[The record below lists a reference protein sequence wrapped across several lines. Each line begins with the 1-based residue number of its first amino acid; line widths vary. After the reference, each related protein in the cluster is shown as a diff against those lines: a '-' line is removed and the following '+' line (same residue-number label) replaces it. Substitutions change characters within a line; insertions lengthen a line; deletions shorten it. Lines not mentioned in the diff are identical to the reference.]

1 MKHNLTITCDFDGT
15 LFDPDWKLL
24 RSGWYNL
31 RTTLLLNKHRIPFI
45 LNTGRPHWDRFA
57 DLQLAII
64 GMKRPDVVIYGVGT
78 KIIWRKGNR
87 YTLDRSWND
96 GMVQSG
102 WSKRT
107 VVEKIKPIIQSY
119 RATLF
124 DTHNEFMTRIW
135 VHRMPIDTVSRFVAE
150 IAEVAP
156 KTKVVLTEQILLPN
170 TEVVFS
176 GYLLLV
182 PHHAGKDE
190 AMRYVLNKLGS
201 EHNIGFGDAF
211 VDAPMLVDPTTEG
224 YAVNPTALARKELGG
239 TKVTILEG
247 SPPAN
252 VLSVLR
258 ATISS
263 PRNSPFRLISDA
275 ILRLFEPLVYPTL
288 TPDELSLKGL
298 ELVQAGGFWTMI
310 WGFVLDLFDGARARR
325 NPHLTTK
332 HGQLIDGYSDRMKEH
347 TILMSHSKPDTALSC
362 FLPSIARAQ
371 AEAVGTTVP
380 EFDSSGGSAL
390 SRSSRLI
397 RSELLR
403 KLGNHDG
410 SNRVD
415 TSIFLSN
422 MQTFQ
427 NRKKYSKSFSWAKL
441 KTYDKLAV
449 TRLLFYVDLLQKQ
462 LKTVK
467 PLDQNLKNAMEEYK
481 NVDVAKLAKSLSI
494 TFPELAN

>member
-1 MKHNLTITCDFDGT
+1 MKHHLTITCDFDGT

-87 YTLDRSWND
+87 YTLDRSWNE
-96 GMVQSG
+96 GMAGSG
-102 WSKRT
+102 WSKQE
-107 VVEKIKPIIQSY
+107 VVEKIRPIIRSY
-119 RATLF
+119 GATLF

-135 VHRMPIDTVSRFVAE
+135 VHRMPIATVSGFVSE
-150 IAEVAP
+150 IAAAAP
-156 KTKVVLTEQILLPN
+156 KTKIVLTEQILLPN
-170 TEVVFS
+170 TETVFS

-190 AMRYVLNKLGS
+190 AMRYVLKKLGAKR
-201 EHNIGFGDAF
+201 NIGFGDAF
-211 VDAPMLVDPTTEG
+211 VDVPMLSDADTEG
-224 YAVNPTALARKELGG
+224 YAVNPTALARKELVN
-239 TKVTILEG
+239 TRVTIMEG

-252 VLSVLR
+252 VLAVLR
-258 ATISS
+258 ATVAS

-275 ILRLFEPLVYPTL
+275 ALRILEPLVYPTL

-298 ELVQAGGFWTMI
+298 EMVQTGGFWTMI

-325 NPHLTTK
+325 RPQLTTK

-371 AEAVGTTVP
+371 AEAIGATVP

-390 SRSSRLI
+390 SRSSKLI

-403 KLGNHDG
+403 KLGNHGG
-410 SNRVD
+410 SDRVD

-441 KTYDKLAV
+441 KAYDKLAV
-449 TRLLFYVDLLQKQ
+449 TRLLFYVDLLQKR

-467 PLDQNLKNAMEEYK
+467 PLDQNLKDAMEEYK

-494 TFPELAN
+494 TFPEFAR